1 MRKKILAANWK
12 MNMTQPELNA
22 WLQHFKGF
30 NWYSKEV
37 EVRIYPS
44 SIYLKD
50 FKDTSLHIGAQNV
63 YFELDGA
70 FTGELSVPQ
79 LKSIAASSAL
89 IGHSER
95 RQIFAETD
103 DIITHKLQ
111 ACAAQ
116 EFPFVLCCGESL
128 QTREANAQL
137 SYVLDQLNQNLRGL
151 PASQVHLMVVAYE
164 PIWAI
169 GSGLSA
175 SIEQIAQMHEAIRSQ
190 LLAQFGV
197 QGGQIPIL
205 YGGSV
210 SPENAEDIFGCPNV
224 DGALVG
230 GASLDPQLFYQLWQA
245 LHS

>member
-1 MRKKILAANWK
+1 
-12 MNMTQPELNA
+12 
-22 WLQHFKGF
+22 
-30 NWYSKEV
+30 
-37 EVRIYPS
+37 
-44 SIYLKD
+44 
-50 FKDTSLHIGAQNV
+50 
-63 YFELDGA
+63 
-70 FTGELSVPQ
+70 
-79 LKSIAASSAL
+79 
-89 IGHSER
+89 
-95 RQIFAETD
+95 
-103 DIITHKLQ
+103 
-111 ACAAQ
+111 
-116 EFPFVLCCGESL
+116 
-128 QTREANAQL
+128 
-137 SYVLDQLNQNLRGL
+137 
-151 PASQVHLMVVAYE
+151 MVVAYE